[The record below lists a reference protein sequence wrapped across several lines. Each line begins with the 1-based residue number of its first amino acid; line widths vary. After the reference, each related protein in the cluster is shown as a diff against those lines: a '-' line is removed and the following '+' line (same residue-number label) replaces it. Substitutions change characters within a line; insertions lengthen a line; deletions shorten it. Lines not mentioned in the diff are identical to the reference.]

1 MISCSPSCLTLCS
14 PMDCSPPGSSVHGI
28 FQARILKRVALS
40 FSRGS
45 SWLGSNP
52 RLPHWQAL
60 FRATRKPVIPFVCSS
75 LQAFSVLPN
84 IDSFKVSELF
94 YRLSFSWFGLMVSS
108 WLDSC
113 WMLFTGK
120 KNWQY
125 CVLLSLSC
133 WRHMMK
139 LCPITGDVKF
149 HPWWSFPRSLHCK
162 ASFSPLLSV
171 IIYGGSWGLWRFCSQ
186 PY

>member
-60 FRATRKPVIPFVCSS
+60 FRANRKPVIPFVCSS

-120 KNWQY
+120 KKLAILCPPQPFMLKAY
-125 CVLLSLSC
+125 DEALSHHWWCEVSSL
-133 WRHMMK
+133 MK
-139 LCPITGDVKF
+139 LPQI
-149 HPWWSFPRSLHCK
+149 P
-162 ASFSPLLSV
+162 PL
-171 IIYGGSWGLWRFCSQ
+171 
-186 PY
+186 